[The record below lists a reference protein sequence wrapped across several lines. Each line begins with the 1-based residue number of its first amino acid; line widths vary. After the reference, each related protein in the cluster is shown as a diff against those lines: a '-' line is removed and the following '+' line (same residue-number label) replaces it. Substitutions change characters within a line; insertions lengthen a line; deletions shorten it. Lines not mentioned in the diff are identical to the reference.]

1 MTLVN
6 IEDIIDFLAT
16 KEVLIVL
23 AIIGLIL
30 FVYFILWFHEFM
42 KKHEE
47 KKKLQNNTMELN
59 KLVEEVREAEKKEVT
74 ATPIVKE
81 EPQKGNI
88 KEEIIEAP
96 KVNEVV
102 ENVEP
107 IKTNV
112 VTPTVVEEVKEEEVK
127 PHESIP
133 EIVTSKTVSSPIEVQ
148 PVVVSVN
155 ETPVNTNDS
164 IMLNDKFEEKVEILE
179 PNVITPVESPKNEE
193 EVIKYKDEV
202 YTESEAKA
210 ELERITEELKKLEA
224 EDKSENIEL
233 TKFET
238 EQEENA
244 IISLD
249 ELIAKGKT
257 ITEQN
262 EVTQYQDDGN
272 EPISIQ
278 ELEARY
284 KKEKEEIE
292 VLEEEPKP
300 ERPKLSIDDFLSA
313 KPVEKAVPLKEAYS
327 EKKSSYHPSPIISPI
342 YGIEEEPVKKNTTLE
357 LEDTSNFQK
366 FDEEIRKTNEFLSK
380 LKELQEK
387 LD

>member
-1 MTLVN
+1 MEN
-6 IEDIIDFLAT
+6 IIDFLAT

-47 KKKLQNNTMELN
+47 KKKLQNNTMQLN
-59 KLVEEVREAEKKEVT
+59 KLVEEVAKARKEEAANV
-74 ATPIVKE
+74 TPITKE
-81 EPQKGNI
+81 EPK
-88 KEEIIEAP
+88 K
-96 KVNEVV
+96 
-102 ENVEP
+102 
-107 IKTNV
+107 
-112 VTPTVVEEVKEEEVK
+112 EEVKEEKIEVPLVNNTTVVSPTVVPEVK
-127 PHESIP
+127 EEKA
-133 EIVTSKTVSSPIEVQ
+133 EIKEPTPNVVIETVASSPIEVK
-148 PVVVSVN
+148 PTVVSVKEN
-155 ETPVNTNDS
+155 PVNINDS
-164 IMLNDKFEEKVEILE
+164 IMLNNKYEEKVEVVE
-179 PNVITPVESPKNEE
+179 PTVITPVESPKNEE

-210 ELERITEELKKLEA
+210 ELERITEELKKLEN
-224 EDKSENIEL
+224 EDKEENIEL

-278 ELEARY
+278 ELEERY
-284 KKEKEEIE
+284 RKEKEQVE
-292 VLEEEPKP
+292 VLEVEEEPKT
-300 ERPKLSIDDFLSA
+300 EKPKLSIDDFLSA
-313 KPVEKAVPLKEAYS
+313 KEKVPSINEAYT
-327 EKKSSYHPSPIISPI
+327 EKKSTYHPSPIISPI
-342 YGIEEEPVKKNTTLE
+342 YGIEEEPVKRNTTLE
-357 LEDTSNFQK
+357 LENTANYEK

-380 LKELQEK
+380 LKELQQK

>member
-1 MTLVN
+1 MEN
-6 IEDIIDFLAT
+6 IIDFLAT

-47 KKKLQNNTMELN
+47 KKKLQNNTMQLN
-59 KLVEEVREAEKKEVT
+59 KLVEEVARAKKEENVQKT
-74 ATPIVKE
+74 TPITKE
-81 EPQKGNI
+81 EPKKEEI
-88 KEEIIEAP
+88 KEEKIEIP
-96 KVNEVV
+96 LVSNTTVVDDSVVVPEEQVEVV
-102 ENVEP
+102 EAKPTPE
-107 IKTNV
+107 V
-112 VTPTVVEEVKEEEVK
+112 VI
-127 PHESIP
+127 ES
-133 EIVTSKTVSSPIEVQ
+133 VASSPIEVE
-148 PVVVSVN
+148 PVVVSVKEN
-155 ETPVNTNDS
+155 PVNINDS
-164 IMLNDKFEEKVEILE
+164 IMLNNQFEEKVEVVE
-179 PNVITPVESPKNEE
+179 PTVITPVESPKNEE

-210 ELERITEELKKLEA
+210 ELDRITEELKKLEN
-224 EDKSENIEL
+224 EDKAENIEL

-249 ELIAKGKT
+249 ELISKGKT

-278 ELEARY
+278 ELEERY
-284 KKEKEEIE
+284 KREKEQVE
-292 VLEEEPKP
+292 VLEVEEEPKI
-300 ERPKLSIDDFLSA
+300 EKPKLSVDDFLNA
-313 KPVEKAVPLKEAYS
+313 KEKVTPLKEAYS
-327 EKKSSYHPSPIISPI
+327 EKKSTYHPSPIISPI
-342 YGIEEEPVKKNTTLE
+342 YGIEEEPVRKNTTLE
-357 LEDTSNFQK
+357 LENTTNLQK

-380 LKELQEK
+380 LKELQQK

>member
-1 MTLVN
+1 MENV
-6 IEDIIDFLAT
+6 IDFLAT

-47 KKKLQNNTMELN
+47 KKKLQNNTMQLN
-59 KLVEEVREAEKKEVT
+59 KLVEEVARANKEENVQKTTPITKEEHKKE
-74 ATPIVKE
+74 E
-81 EPQKGNI
+81 I
-88 KEEIIEAP
+88 KEEKREVPLVSNTTI
-96 KVNEVV
+96 VNPVIVPEEKGEVV
-102 ENVEP
+102 EAKPTPE
-107 IKTNV
+107 V
-112 VTPTVVEEVKEEEVK
+112 VI
-127 PHESIP
+127 ES
-133 EIVTSKTVSSPIEVQ
+133 VASSPIEVE
-148 PVVVSVN
+148 PVVVSVKEN
-155 ETPVNTNDS
+155 PVNINDS
-164 IMLNDKFEEKVEILE
+164 IMLNNQFEEKVEVVE
-179 PNVITPVESPKNEE
+179 PTVITPVDVPKNEE

-210 ELERITEELKKLEA
+210 ELERITEELKKLEN
-224 EDKSENIEL
+224 EDKEENIEL

-278 ELEARY
+278 ELEERY
-284 KKEKEEIE
+284 RKEKEQVE
-292 VLEEEPKP
+292 VLEVEEEPK
-300 ERPKLSIDDFLSA
+300 EEKPKLSIDDFLSA
-313 KPVEKAVPLKEAYS
+313 KEKVTPLKEAYS
-327 EKKSSYHPSPIISPI
+327 EKKSTYHPSPIISPI

-357 LEDTSNFQK
+357 LENTANYDK

-380 LKELQEK
+380 LKELQQK

>member
-1 MTLVN
+1 MENV
-6 IEDIIDFLAT
+6 IDFLAT

-47 KKKLQNNTMELN
+47 KKKLQNNTMQLN
-59 KLVEEVREAEKKEVT
+59 KLVEEVAKARKEEAANVTPITKEEPKKEEIKEEKKEV
-74 ATPIVKE
+74 PL
-81 EPQKGNI
+81 
-88 KEEIIEAP
+88 
-96 KVNEVV
+96 VN
-102 ENVEP
+102 N
-107 IKTNV
+107 TTV
-112 VTPTVVEEVKEEEVK
+112 VTPTVVPEVEEEKVEVKE
-127 PHESIP
+127 P
-133 EIVTSKTVSSPIEVQ
+133 TSDVVIETVASSPIEVK
-148 PVVVSVN
+148 PTVVSVKEN
-155 ETPVNTNDS
+155 PVNINDS
-164 IMLNDKFEEKVEILE
+164 IMLNNKYEEKVEVVE
-179 PNVITPVESPKNEE
+179 PEVITPVESPKNEE

-210 ELERITEELKKLEA
+210 ELERITEELKKLEN
-224 EDKSENIEL
+224 EDKEENIEL

-278 ELEARY
+278 ELEERY
-284 KKEKEEIE
+284 RKEKEQVE
-292 VLEEEPKP
+292 VLEVEEEPKT
-300 ERPKLSIDDFLSA
+300 EKPKLSIDDFLSA
-313 KPVEKAVPLKEAYS
+313 KEKVPSINEAYN
-327 EKKSSYHPSPIISPI
+327 EKKSTYHPSPIISPI

-357 LEDTSNFQK
+357 LENTANYEK

-380 LKELQEK
+380 LKELQQK

>member
-1 MTLVN
+1 MEN
-6 IEDIIDFLAT
+6 IIDFLAT

-47 KKKLQNNTMELN
+47 KKKLQNNTMKLN
-59 KLVEEVREAEKKEVT
+59 KLVEEVARSQKEENARKT
-74 ATPIVKE
+74 IPITKE
-81 EPQKGNI
+81 EPKKEEI
-88 KEEIIEAP
+88 KEEKIEIPEVSNTTVVDPIIVPEE
-96 KVNEVV
+96 KVKVVETEPTPEVV
-102 ENVEP
+102 
-107 IKTNV
+107 I
-112 VTPTVVEEVKEEEVK
+112 
-127 PHESIP
+127 ES
-133 EIVTSKTVSSPIEVQ
+133 VASSPIEVE
-148 PVVVSVN
+148 PVVVSVKEN
-155 ETPVNTNDS
+155 PVNINDS
-164 IMLNDKFEEKVEILE
+164 IMLNNQFEEKVEVVE
-179 PNVITPVESPKNEE
+179 PTVITPVESPKNEE

-210 ELERITEELKKLEA
+210 ELERITEELKKLEN
-224 EDKSENIEL
+224 EEKEENIEL

-278 ELEARY
+278 ELEERY
-284 KKEKEEIE
+284 KREKEQVE
-292 VLEEEPKP
+292 VLEVEEEPK
-300 ERPKLSIDDFLSA
+300 EEKPKLSIDDFLSA
-313 KPVEKAVPLKEAYS
+313 KPQEKAVPLKEAYS
-327 EKKSSYHPSPIISPI
+327 EKKSTYHPSPIISPI
-342 YGIEEEPVKKNTTLE
+342 YGIEEEPVRKNTTLE
-357 LEDTSNFQK
+357 LENTTNLQK

-380 LKELQEK
+380 LKELQQK

>member
-1 MTLVN
+1 MEN
-6 IEDIIDFLAT
+6 IIDFLAT

-23 AIIGLIL
+23 AIIGIIL

-47 KKKLQNNTMELN
+47 KKKLQNNTMQLN
-59 KLVEEVREAEKKEVT
+59 KLVEEVARAQKEESIQKT
-74 ATPIVKE
+74 TPITKE
-81 EPQKGNI
+81 EPKKEEI
-88 KEEIIEAP
+88 KEEKIETPLVSNTTIVNPVIVPEEKA
-96 KVNEVV
+96 KVVETEPTPEVV
-102 ENVEP
+102 
-107 IKTNV
+107 I
-112 VTPTVVEEVKEEEVK
+112 
-127 PHESIP
+127 ESIA
-133 EIVTSKTVSSPIEVQ
+133 SSPIEVE
-148 PVVVSVN
+148 PVVVSVKEN
-155 ETPVNTNDS
+155 PVNINDS
-164 IMLNDKFEEKVEILE
+164 IMLNNQFEEKVEVVE
-179 PNVITPVESPKNEE
+179 PTIITPVESPKNEE

-210 ELERITEELKKLEA
+210 ELERITEELKKLEN
-224 EDKSENIEL
+224 EEKEENIEL

-278 ELEARY
+278 ELEERY
-284 KKEKEEIE
+284 KREKEQVE
-292 VLEEEPKP
+292 VLEVKEPK
-300 ERPKLSIDDFLSA
+300 EEKPKLSIDDFLSA
-313 KPVEKAVPLKEAYS
+313 KEKVTPLKEAYS
-327 EKKSSYHPSPIISPI
+327 EKKSTYHPSPIISPI
-342 YGIEEEPVKKNTTLE
+342 YGIEEEPVKKSTTLE
-357 LEDTSNFQK
+357 LENTANYDK

-380 LKELQEK
+380 LKELQQK

>member
-1 MTLVN
+1 MEN
-6 IEDIIDFLAT
+6 IIDFLAT

-23 AIIGLIL
+23 AIIGIIL
-30 FVYFILWFHEFM
+30 FVYFILWFHEFL

-47 KKKLQNNTMELN
+47 KKKLQNNTMQLN
-59 KLVEEVREAEKKEVT
+59 KLVEEVARANKEESVQKT
-74 ATPIVKE
+74 TPITKE
-81 EPQKGNI
+81 EPKKEEI
-88 KEEIIEAP
+88 KEEKIETP
-96 KVNEVV
+96 LVSNTTVVNETIVPEEKVEVV
-102 ENVEP
+102 KAEP
-107 IKTNV
+107 TPEV
-112 VTPTVVEEVKEEEVK
+112 VI
-127 PHESIP
+127 ESIA
-133 EIVTSKTVSSPIEVQ
+133 SSPVEVE
-148 PVVVSVN
+148 PVVVSVKEN
-155 ETPVNTNDS
+155 PVNINDS
-164 IMLNDKFEEKVEILE
+164 IMLNNQFEEKVEVVE
-179 PNVITPVESPKNEE
+179 PTIITPVESPKNEE

-210 ELERITEELKKLEA
+210 ELERITEELKKLGNE
-224 EDKSENIEL
+224 EKEENIEL

-272 EPISIQ
+272 EPISIK
-278 ELEARY
+278 ELEERY
-284 KKEKEEIE
+284 RKEKEQVE
-292 VLEEEPKP
+292 VLEVEEPK
-300 ERPKLSIDDFLSA
+300 EEKPKLSIDDFLSA
-313 KPVEKAVPLKEAYS
+313 KEKVTPLKEAYS
-327 EKKSSYHPSPIISPI
+327 EKKSTYHPSPIISPI

-357 LEDTSNFQK
+357 LENTANYDK

-380 LKELQEK
+380 LKELQQK

>member
-1 MTLVN
+1 MENV
-6 IEDIIDFLAT
+6 IDFLAT

-47 KKKLQNNTMELN
+47 KKKLQNNTMQLN
-59 KLVEEVREAEKKEVT
+59 KLVEEVAKARKEEAINV
-74 ATPIVKE
+74 TPITKE
-81 EPQKGNI
+81 EP
-88 KEEIIEAP
+88 
-96 KVNEVV
+96 
-102 ENVEP
+102 
-107 IKTNV
+107 KT
-112 VTPTVVEEVKEEEVK
+112 EEVKEEKVEVPLVK
-127 PHESIP
+127 EEKVEIEEPTPDVVIES
-133 EIVTSKTVSSPIEVQ
+133 VASSPIEVE
-148 PVVVSVN
+148 PVVVSVKEN
-155 ETPVNTNDS
+155 PVNINDS
-164 IMLNDKFEEKVEILE
+164 IILNEKYEEKVEVLE
-179 PNVITPVESPKNEE
+179 PEVITPVESPKNEE

-210 ELERITEELKKLEA
+210 ELERITEELKKLEN
-224 EDKSENIEL
+224 EDKTENIEL
-233 TKFET
+233 TKFEE

-278 ELEARY
+278 ELEERY
-284 KKEKEEIE
+284 RKEKDQVE
-292 VLEEEPKP
+292 VLEVEEEPKT
-300 ERPKLSIDDFLSA
+300 EKPKLSIDDFLSA
-313 KPVEKAVPLKEAYS
+313 KEKVPSINEAYT
-327 EKKSSYHPSPIISPI
+327 EKKSTYHPSPIISPI

-357 LEDTSNFQK
+357 LENTANYEK

-380 LKELQEK
+380 LKELQQK

>member
-1 MTLVN
+1 MEN
-6 IEDIIDFLAT
+6 IIDFLAT

-59 KLVEEVREAEKKEVT
+59 KLVEEVARANKEENARKT
-74 ATPIVKE
+74 TPITKE
-81 EPQKGNI
+81 EPKKEEI
-88 KEEIIEAP
+88 KEEKIEIP
-96 KVNEVV
+96 EVNNTTIVNPVIVPEEKAEVV
-102 ENVEP
+102 EAKPTPE
-107 IKTNV
+107 V
-112 VTPTVVEEVKEEEVK
+112 VI
-127 PHESIP
+127 ES
-133 EIVTSKTVSSPIEVQ
+133 VASSPIEVE
-148 PVVVSVN
+148 PVVVSVKEN
-155 ETPVNTNDS
+155 LVNINDS
-164 IMLNDKFEEKVEILE
+164 IMLNNQFEEKVEVVE
-179 PNVITPVESPKNEE
+179 PTVITPVESPKNEE

-210 ELERITEELKKLEA
+210 ELERITEELKKLES
-224 EDKSENIEL
+224 EEKEENIEL

-278 ELEARY
+278 ELEERY
-284 KKEKEEIE
+284 RKEKEQVE
-292 VLEEEPKP
+292 VLEVEEEPK
-300 ERPKLSIDDFLSA
+300 EEMPKLSIDDFLSA
-313 KPVEKAVPLKEAYS
+313 KEKVTPLKEAYS
-327 EKKSSYHPSPIISPI
+327 EKNSTYHPSPIISPI

-357 LEDTSNFQK
+357 LENTANYDK

-380 LKELQEK
+380 LKELQQK

>member
-1 MTLVN
+1 MENV
-6 IEDIIDFLAT
+6 IDFLAT

-47 KKKLQNNTMELN
+47 KKKLQNNTMQLN
-59 KLVEEVREAEKKEVT
+59 KLVEEVAKARKEEATNVTPITKEEPKKEE
-74 ATPIVKE
+74 VKE
-81 EPQKGNI
+81 EKV
-88 KEEIIEAP
+88 EAP
-96 KVNEVV
+96 LVN
-102 ENVEP
+102 N
-107 IKTNV
+107 TTV
-112 VTPTVVEEVKEEEVK
+112 VTPTVVPEVKEEKVEIKEPTPDVVI
-127 PHESIP
+127 ES
-133 EIVTSKTVSSPIEVQ
+133 VASSPIEVE
-148 PVVVSVN
+148 PVVVSVKEN
-155 ETPVNTNDS
+155 PVNTNDS
-164 IMLNDKFEEKVEILE
+164 IMLNDKFEEKVEVVE
-179 PNVITPVESPKNEE
+179 PTVITPVESPKNEE

-210 ELERITEELKKLEA
+210 ELERITEELKKLEN
-224 EDKSENIEL
+224 EDKEENIEL

-278 ELEARY
+278 ELEERY
-284 KKEKEEIE
+284 RKEKDQVE
-292 VLEEEPKP
+292 VLEVEEEPKT
-300 ERPKLSIDDFLSA
+300 EKSKLSIDDFLSA
-313 KPVEKAVPLKEAYS
+313 KEKVPSINEAYT
-327 EKKSSYHPSPIISPI
+327 EKKSTYHPSPIISPI

-357 LEDTSNFQK
+357 LENTANYEK

-380 LKELQEK
+380 LKELQQK

>member
-1 MTLVN
+1 MENV
-6 IEDIIDFLAT
+6 IDFLAT

-47 KKKLQNNTMELN
+47 KKKLQNNTMQLN
-59 KLVEEVREAEKKEVT
+59 KLVEEVAKARKEEATNVTPITKEEPKKEE
-74 ATPIVKE
+74 VKE
-81 EPQKGNI
+81 E
-88 KEEIIEAP
+88 
-96 KVNEVV
+96 KVEVPLV
-102 ENVEP
+102 NN
-107 IKTNV
+107 TTV
-112 VTPTVVEEVKEEEVK
+112 VTPTVVPEVKEEKVEIKEPTPDVVI
-127 PHESIP
+127 ES
-133 EIVTSKTVSSPIEVQ
+133 VASSPIEVE
-148 PVVVSVN
+148 PVVVSVKEN
-155 ETPVNTNDS
+155 PVNTNDS
-164 IMLNDKFEEKVEILE
+164 IMLNDKFEEKVEVVE
-179 PNVITPVESPKNEE
+179 PTVITPVESPKNEE

-210 ELERITEELKKLEA
+210 ELERITEELKKLEN
-224 EDKSENIEL
+224 EDKEENIEL

-278 ELEARY
+278 ELEERY
-284 KKEKEEIE
+284 RKEKEQVE
-292 VLEEEPKP
+292 VLEVEEEPKT
-300 ERPKLSIDDFLSA
+300 EKPKLSIDDFLSA
-313 KPVEKAVPLKEAYS
+313 KEKVPSINEAYT
-327 EKKSSYHPSPIISPI
+327 EKKSTYHPSPIISPI

-357 LEDTSNFQK
+357 LENTANYEK

-380 LKELQEK
+380 LKELQQK

>member
-1 MTLVN
+1 MEN
-6 IEDIIDFLAT
+6 IIDFLAT

-23 AIIGLIL
+23 AIIGIIL
-30 FVYFILWFHEFM
+30 FIYFILWFNEFL

-47 KKKLQNNTMELN
+47 KKKLQNNTMQLN
-59 KLVEEVREAEKKEVT
+59 KLVEEVARANKKESVQKT
-74 ATPIVKE
+74 TPITKE
-81 EPQKGNI
+81 EPKKEGI
-88 KEEIIEAP
+88 KEEKIETPLVSNTTVVNPAIVP
-96 KVNEVV
+96 EEKVEVV
-102 ENVEP
+102 KAEP
-107 IKTNV
+107 TPEV
-112 VTPTVVEEVKEEEVK
+112 VI
-127 PHESIP
+127 ESIA
-133 EIVTSKTVSSPIEVQ
+133 SSPIEVE
-148 PVVVSVN
+148 PVVVSVKEN
-155 ETPVNTNDS
+155 PVNINDS
-164 IMLNDKFEEKVEILE
+164 IMLNNQFEEKVEVVE
-179 PNVITPVESPKNEE
+179 PTVITPVESPKNEE

-210 ELERITEELKKLEA
+210 ELERITEELKKLEN
-224 EDKSENIEL
+224 EEKEENIEL

-262 EVTQYQDDGN
+262 EITQYQDDGN

-278 ELEARY
+278 ELEERY
-284 KKEKEEIE
+284 KREKEQVE
-292 VLEEEPKP
+292 VLEVEEEPK
-300 ERPKLSIDDFLSA
+300 EEKPKLSIDDFLSA
-313 KPVEKAVPLKEAYS
+313 KEKVTPLKEAYS
-327 EKKSSYHPSPIISPI
+327 ENKTTYHPSPIISPI

-357 LEDTSNFQK
+357 LENTANYDK

-380 LKELQEK
+380 LKELQQK

>member
-1 MTLVN
+1 MEN
-6 IEDIIDFLAT
+6 IIDFLAT

-23 AIIGLIL
+23 AIIGIIL
-30 FVYFILWFHEFM
+30 FVYFILWFHEFL

-47 KKKLQNNTMELN
+47 KKKLQNNTMQLN
-59 KLVEEVREAEKKEVT
+59 KLVEEVARANKEENVQKNT
-74 ATPIVKE
+74 TITKE
-81 EPQKGNI
+81 EPKNEEI
-88 KEEIIEAP
+88 KEEKIETP
-96 KVNEVV
+96 LVSNTTVVNETIVPEEKVEVV
-102 ENVEP
+102 KAEP
-107 IKTNV
+107 TPEV
-112 VTPTVVEEVKEEEVK
+112 VI
-127 PHESIP
+127 ESIA
-133 EIVTSKTVSSPIEVQ
+133 SSPVEVE
-148 PVVVSVN
+148 PVVVSVKEN
-155 ETPVNTNDS
+155 PVNINDS
-164 IMLNDKFEEKVEILE
+164 IMLNNQFEEKVEVVE
-179 PNVITPVESPKNEE
+179 PTIITPVESPKNEE

-210 ELERITEELKKLEA
+210 ELERITEELKKLGNE
-224 EDKSENIEL
+224 EKEENIEL

-272 EPISIQ
+272 EPISIK
-278 ELEARY
+278 ELEERY
-284 KKEKEEIE
+284 RKEKEQVE
-292 VLEEEPKP
+292 VLEVEEPK
-300 ERPKLSIDDFLSA
+300 EEKPKLSIDDFLSA
-313 KPVEKAVPLKEAYS
+313 KEKVTPLKEAYS
-327 EKKSSYHPSPIISPI
+327 ENKTTYHPSPIISPI

-357 LEDTSNFQK
+357 LENTANYDK

-380 LKELQEK
+380 LKELQQK

>member
-1 MTLVN
+1 MEN
-6 IEDIIDFLAT
+6 IIDFLAT

-47 KKKLQNNTMELN
+47 KKKLQNNTMQLN
-59 KLVEEVREAEKKEVT
+59 KLVEEVARANKEENVQKT
-74 ATPIVKE
+74 TPIIKE
-81 EPQKGNI
+81 EPKMEEI
-88 KEEIIEAP
+88 KEEKIEVP
-96 KVNEVV
+96 LVSNTTVVDSVVVPEEKVEVV
-102 ENVEP
+102 ETEP
-107 IKTNV
+107 TPKV
-112 VTPTVVEEVKEEEVK
+112 VI
-127 PHESIP
+127 ES
-133 EIVTSKTVSSPIEVQ
+133 VASSPIEVE
-148 PVVVSVN
+148 PVVVSVKEN
-155 ETPVNTNDS
+155 PVNINDS
-164 IMLNDKFEEKVEILE
+164 IMLNNQFEEKVEVVE
-179 PNVITPVESPKNEE
+179 PTVITPVESPKNEE

-210 ELERITEELKKLEA
+210 ELERITEELKKLEN
-224 EDKSENIEL
+224 EEKEENIEL

-278 ELEARY
+278 ELEERY
-284 KKEKEEIE
+284 KREKEQVE
-292 VLEEEPKP
+292 VLEVEEEPK
-300 ERPKLSIDDFLSA
+300 EEKPKLSIDDFLSA
-313 KPVEKAVPLKEAYS
+313 KEKVTPLKEAYS
-327 EKKSSYHPSPIISPI
+327 EKKSTYHPSPIISPI
-342 YGIEEEPVKKNTTLE
+342 YGIEEEPVRKNTTLE
-357 LEDTSNFQK
+357 LENTTNLQK

-380 LKELQEK
+380 LKELQQK

>member
-1 MTLVN
+1 MENV
-6 IEDIIDFLAT
+6 IDFLAT

-47 KKKLQNNTMELN
+47 KKKLQNNTMQLN
-59 KLVEEVREAEKKEVT
+59 KLVEEVAKARKEEAANV
-74 ATPIVKE
+74 TPITKE
-81 EPQKGNI
+81 EPK
-88 KEEIIEAP
+88 K
-96 KVNEVV
+96 
-102 ENVEP
+102 
-107 IKTNV
+107 
-112 VTPTVVEEVKEEEVK
+112 EEVKEEKVEVPLVNNTTVVSPTVVPEVK
-127 PHESIP
+127 EEKAEIKEPTPDVVIES
-133 EIVTSKTVSSPIEVQ
+133 VASSPIEVE
-148 PVVVSVN
+148 PVVVSVKEN
-155 ETPVNTNDS
+155 PVNTNDS
-164 IMLNDKFEEKVEILE
+164 IMLNDKFEEKVEVVE
-179 PNVITPVESPKNEE
+179 PTVITPVESPKNEE

-210 ELERITEELKKLEA
+210 ELERITEELKKLEN
-224 EDKSENIEL
+224 EDKEENIEL

-278 ELEARY
+278 ELEERY
-284 KKEKEEIE
+284 RKEKEQVE
-292 VLEEEPKP
+292 VLEVEEEPKT
-300 ERPKLSIDDFLSA
+300 EKPKLSIDDFLSA
-313 KPVEKAVPLKEAYS
+313 KEKVPSINEAYT
-327 EKKSSYHPSPIISPI
+327 EKKSTYHPSPIISPI

-357 LEDTSNFQK
+357 LENTANYEK

-380 LKELQEK
+380 LKELQQK

>member
-1 MTLVN
+1 MEN
-6 IEDIIDFLAT
+6 IIDFLAT

-47 KKKLQNNTMELN
+47 KKKLQNNTMQLN
-59 KLVEEVREAEKKEVT
+59 KLVEEVARANKEENVQKT
-74 ATPIVKE
+74 TPITKE
-81 EPQKGNI
+81 EPKKEEI
-88 KEEIIEAP
+88 KEEKIEIP
-96 KVNEVV
+96 EVNNTTIVNPVIVPEEKVEVV
-102 ENVEP
+102 EAKPTPE
-107 IKTNV
+107 V
-112 VTPTVVEEVKEEEVK
+112 VI
-127 PHESIP
+127 ES
-133 EIVTSKTVSSPIEVQ
+133 VASSPIEVE
-148 PVVVSVN
+148 PVVVSVKEN
-155 ETPVNTNDS
+155 PVNINDS
-164 IMLNDKFEEKVEILE
+164 IKLNNQFEEKVEVVE
-179 PNVITPVESPKNEE
+179 PTVITPVESPKNEE

-202 YTESEAKA
+202 YTESEAKR
-210 ELERITEELKKLEA
+210 ELERITEELKKLEN
-224 EDKSENIEL
+224 EDKEENIEL

-278 ELEARY
+278 ELEERY
-284 KKEKEEIE
+284 RKEKEQVE
-292 VLEEEPKP
+292 VLEVEEPK
-300 ERPKLSIDDFLSA
+300 EEKPKLSIDDFLSA
-313 KPVEKAVPLKEAYS
+313 KEKVTSLKEAYS
-327 EKKSSYHPSPIISPI
+327 EKKSTYHPSPIISPI

-357 LEDTSNFQK
+357 LENTANYDK

-380 LKELQEK
+380 LKELQQK

>member
-1 MTLVN
+1 MEN
-6 IEDIIDFLAT
+6 IIEFLAT
-16 KEVLIVL
+16 KEVLIIL
-23 AIIGLIL
+23 TIIGLIL

-47 KKKLQNNTMELN
+47 KKKMQNNTMELN
-59 KLVEEVREAEKKEVT
+59 KLVEEVAKAAKEESSV
-74 ATPIVKE
+74 IVKE
-81 EPQKGNI
+81 EPKR
-88 KEEIIEAP
+88 EEVIESSKIEETKDEDASINDVIIEN
-96 KVNEVV
+96 K
-102 ENVEP
+102 
-107 IKTNV
+107 
-112 VTPTVVEEVKEEEVK
+112 
-127 PHESIP
+127 
-133 EIVTSKTVSSPIEVQ
+133 VSSPIEVE
-148 PVVVSVN
+148 PVVVSVP
-155 ETPVNTNDS
+155 EQQVNTNDS
-164 IMLNDKFEEKVEILE
+164 IMLNDKYEEKVEVVE
-179 PNVITPVESPKNEE
+179 PTVITPVSTPKNEE

-210 ELERITEELKKLEA
+210 ELERITEELKKLEI
-224 EDKSENIEL
+224 EDKKEENIEL

-278 ELEARY
+278 ELEERY
-284 KKEKEEIE
+284 RKEKEEVVE
-292 VLEEEPKP
+292 VLEEEK
-300 ERPKLSIDDFLSA
+300 EEKPKLSIDDFLNA
-313 KPVEKAVPLKEAYS
+313 KVPSINEAYNKS
-327 EKKSSYHPSPIISPI
+327 ESRYHPSPIISPI
-342 YGIEEEPVKKNTTLE
+342 YGIEEEPIKKNTTLE
-357 LEDTSNFQK
+357 LENTANYQK
-366 FDEEIRKTNEFLSK
+366 FDEEIRKTNEFLNK

>member
-1 MTLVN
+1 MEN
-6 IEDIIDFLAT
+6 IIDFLAT

-47 KKKLQNNTMELN
+47 KKKLQNNTLQLN
-59 KLVEEVREAEKKEVT
+59 KLVEEVARANKEENVQKT
-74 ATPIVKE
+74 TPITKE
-81 EPQKGNI
+81 EPKKEEI
-88 KEEIIEAP
+88 KEEKIEVP
-96 KVNEVV
+96 LVSNTTVVDPVIVPEEKIEVV
-102 ENVEP
+102 EAKPTPE
-107 IKTNV
+107 V
-112 VTPTVVEEVKEEEVK
+112 VI
-127 PHESIP
+127 ES
-133 EIVTSKTVSSPIEVQ
+133 VASSPIEVE
-148 PVVVSVN
+148 PVVVSVKEN
-155 ETPVNTNDS
+155 PVNINDS
-164 IMLNDKFEEKVEILE
+164 IMLNNQFEEKVEVVE
-179 PNVITPVESPKNEE
+179 PTVITPVESPKNEE

-210 ELERITEELKKLEA
+210 ELERITEELKKLES
-224 EDKSENIEL
+224 EEKEENIEL
-233 TKFET
+233 TRFET

-278 ELEARY
+278 ELEERY
-284 KKEKEEIE
+284 RKEKEQVE
-292 VLEEEPKP
+292 VLEVEEEPK
-300 ERPKLSIDDFLSA
+300 EEKPKLSIDDFLSA
-313 KPVEKAVPLKEAYS
+313 KEKVTPLKETYS
-327 EKKSSYHPSPIISPI
+327 EKKSTYHPSPIISPI
-342 YGIEEEPVKKNTTLE
+342 YGIEEEPVKKSTTLE
-357 LEDTSNFQK
+357 LEDTANYQK

-380 LKELQEK
+380 LKELQQK

>member
-1 MTLVN
+1 MEN
-6 IEDIIDFLAT
+6 IIDFLAI

-47 KKKLQNNTMELN
+47 KKKLQNNTMQLN
-59 KLVEEVREAEKKEVT
+59 KLVEEVAKARKEETSNVTTVTKEELKKEEVEAPLVNNTAVVTTTVIPEVKEEKAEKKEPTSDV
-74 ATPIVKE
+74 V
-81 EPQKGNI
+81 
-88 KEEIIEAP
+88 IESVA
-96 KVNEVV
+96 
-102 ENVEP
+102 
-107 IKTNV
+107 
-112 VTPTVVEEVKEEEVK
+112 
-127 PHESIP
+127 
-133 EIVTSKTVSSPIEVQ
+133 SSPIEVE
-148 PVVVSVN
+148 PVVVSVKEN
-155 ETPVNTNDS
+155 PVNTNDS
-164 IMLNDKFEEKVEILE
+164 IMLNDKFEEKVEVVE
-179 PNVITPVESPKNEE
+179 PTVITPVESPKNEE

-210 ELERITEELKKLEA
+210 ELERITEELKKLEN

-233 TKFET
+233 TKFEE

-262 EVTQYQDDGN
+262 EITQYQDDGN
-272 EPISIQ
+272 EPISIK
-278 ELEARY
+278 ELEERY
-284 KKEKEEIE
+284 RKEKEQVEILE
-292 VLEEEPKP
+292 VEEPK
-300 ERPKLSIDDFLSA
+300 EEKTKLSIDDFLST
-313 KPVEKAVPLKEAYS
+313 KEKVPSINEAYS
-327 EKKSSYHPSPIISPI
+327 EKKSTYHPSPIISPI

-357 LEDTSNFQK
+357 FENTANYEK

-380 LKELQEK
+380 LKELQQK

>member
-1 MTLVN
+1 MN
-6 IEDIIDFLAT
+6 IDNIIDFLAT

-59 KLVEEVREAEKKEVT
+59 KLVEEVARAAKPKEEIS
-74 ATPIVKE
+74 PVKE
-81 EPQKGNI
+81 EI
-88 KEEIIEAP
+88 K
-96 KVNEVV
+96 K
-102 ENVEP
+102 
-107 IKTNV
+107 
-112 VTPTVVEEVKEEEVK
+112 EEVKEEKIEIPEVK
-127 PHESIP
+127 EEKTEIKEPAPDVVIES
-133 EIVTSKTVSSPIEVQ
+133 VASSPIEVE
-148 PVVVSVN
+148 PVVVSVKGD
-155 ETPVNTNDS
+155 PVNINDS
-164 IMLNDKFEEKVEILE
+164 IMLNNKFEEKVEVVE
-179 PNVITPVESPKNEE
+179 PTVITPVDSPKNED

-210 ELERITEELKKLEA
+210 ELERITEELRKLEN
-224 EDKSENIEL
+224 EDREQNIEL
-233 TKFET
+233 TKYET

-249 ELIAKGKT
+249 ELIAKGKS

-272 EPISIQ
+272 EPISIK
-278 ELEARY
+278 ELEERY
-284 KKEKEEIE
+284 KNESSKIE
-292 VLEEEPKP
+292 VLEVEEEKQDTK
-300 ERPKLSIDDFLSA
+300 PKLSIDDFLGA
-313 KPVEKAVPLKEAYS
+313 KESIPVTSTTTAYQ
-327 EKKSSYHPSPIISPI
+327 EKKSTYHPSPIISPI
-342 YGIEEEPVKKNTTLE
+342 YGIEKEPVKKNTTLE
-357 LEDTSNFQK
+357 LENTANYQK

>member
-1 MTLVN
+1 MENV
-6 IEDIIDFLAT
+6 IDFLAT

-47 KKKLQNNTMELN
+47 KKKLQNNTMQLN
-59 KLVEEVREAEKKEVT
+59 KLVEEVAKARKEEASNVTPITKEEPKKEE
-74 ATPIVKE
+74 VKE
-81 EPQKGNI
+81 E
-88 KEEIIEAP
+88 
-96 KVNEVV
+96 KVEVPLV
-102 ENVEP
+102 NN
-107 IKTNV
+107 TTV
-112 VTPTVVEEVKEEEVK
+112 VTPTVVPEVKEEKV
-127 PHESIP
+127 
-133 EIVTSKTVSSPIEVQ
+133 EIKEPTPDVVIENVASSPIEVE
-148 PVVVSVN
+148 PVVVSVKEN
-155 ETPVNTNDS
+155 PVNTNDS
-164 IMLNDKFEEKVEILE
+164 IMLNDKFEEKVEVVE
-179 PNVITPVESPKNEE
+179 PTVITPVESPKNEQ

-210 ELERITEELKKLEA
+210 ELERITEELKKLEN
-224 EDKSENIEL
+224 EDKEENIEL

-278 ELEARY
+278 ELEERY
-284 KKEKEEIE
+284 RKEKEQVE
-292 VLEEEPKP
+292 VLEVEEEPKT
-300 ERPKLSIDDFLSA
+300 EKPKLSIDDFLSA
-313 KPVEKAVPLKEAYS
+313 KEKVPSINEAYT
-327 EKKSSYHPSPIISPI
+327 EKKSTYHPSPIISPI

-357 LEDTSNFQK
+357 LENTANYEK

-380 LKELQEK
+380 LKELQQK

>member
-1 MTLVN
+1 MEN
-6 IEDIIDFLAT
+6 IIDFLAT

-47 KKKLQNNTMELN
+47 KKKLQNNTMQLN
-59 KLVEEVREAEKKEVT
+59 KLVEEVARAQKEENARKT
-74 ATPIVKE
+74 IPITKE
-81 EPQKGNI
+81 EPKKEEI
-88 KEEIIEAP
+88 KEEKIEIP
-96 KVNEVV
+96 LVSNTTVVNPVIVPEEKAEVV
-102 ENVEP
+102 EATPAPE
-107 IKTNV
+107 V
-112 VTPTVVEEVKEEEVK
+112 VI
-127 PHESIP
+127 ES
-133 EIVTSKTVSSPIEVQ
+133 VASSPIEVE
-148 PVVVSVN
+148 PVVVSVKEN
-155 ETPVNTNDS
+155 PVNINDS
-164 IMLNDKFEEKVEILE
+164 IMLNNQFEEKVEVVE
-179 PNVITPVESPKNEE
+179 PTVITPVESPKNEE

-210 ELERITEELKKLEA
+210 ELERITEELKKLES
-224 EDKSENIEL
+224 EEKEENIEL

-262 EVTQYQDDGN
+262 EITQYQDDGN

-278 ELEARY
+278 ELEERY
-284 KKEKEEIE
+284 KREKEQVE
-292 VLEEEPKP
+292 VLEVEEEPK
-300 ERPKLSIDDFLSA
+300 EEKPKLSIDDFLSA
-313 KPVEKAVPLKEAYS
+313 KEKVTPLKEAYS
-327 EKKSSYHPSPIISPI
+327 EKKSTYHPSPIISPI
-342 YGIEEEPVKKNTTLE
+342 YGIEEEPVRKNTTLE
-357 LEDTSNFQK
+357 LENTTNLQK

-380 LKELQEK
+380 LKELQQK

>member
-1 MTLVN
+1 MEN
-6 IEDIIDFLAT
+6 IIDFLAT

-47 KKKLQNNTMELN
+47 KKKLQNNTMQLN
-59 KLVEEVREAEKKEVT
+59 KLVEEVARANKEENVQKT
-74 ATPIVKE
+74 TPITKE
-81 EPQKGNI
+81 EPKKEEI
-88 KEEIIEAP
+88 KEEKIEVP
-96 KVNEVV
+96 LVSNTTIVNPVIVPEEKGEVV
-102 ENVEP
+102 EAKPTPE
-107 IKTNV
+107 V
-112 VTPTVVEEVKEEEVK
+112 VI
-127 PHESIP
+127 ES
-133 EIVTSKTVSSPIEVQ
+133 VASSPIEVE
-148 PVVVSVN
+148 PVVVSVKEN
-155 ETPVNTNDS
+155 PVNINDS
-164 IMLNDKFEEKVEILE
+164 IMLNNQFEEKVEVVE
-179 PNVITPVESPKNEE
+179 PTVITPVESPKNEE

-210 ELERITEELKKLEA
+210 ELERITEELKKLEN
-224 EDKSENIEL
+224 EEKEENIEL

-278 ELEARY
+278 ELEERY
-284 KKEKEEIE
+284 KREKEQVEILE
-292 VLEEEPKP
+292 VVEEPK
-300 ERPKLSIDDFLSA
+300 EEKPKLSIDDFLSA
-313 KPVEKAVPLKEAYS
+313 KEKVTPLKEAYS
-327 EKKSSYHPSPIISPI
+327 ENKTTYHPSPIISPI

-357 LEDTSNFQK
+357 LENTANYDK

-380 LKELQEK
+380 LKELQQK

>member
-1 MTLVN
+1 MENV
-6 IEDIIDFLAT
+6 IDFLAT

-47 KKKLQNNTMELN
+47 KKKLQNNTMQLN
-59 KLVEEVREAEKKEVT
+59 KLVEEVAKARKEEAANVTPITKEEPKKEE
-74 ATPIVKE
+74 VKE
-81 EPQKGNI
+81 E
-88 KEEIIEAP
+88 
-96 KVNEVV
+96 KVEVPLV
-102 ENVEP
+102 NN
-107 IKTNV
+107 TTV
-112 VTPTVVEEVKEEEVK
+112 VTPTVVPEVKEEKAEIKEPTPDVVI
-127 PHESIP
+127 ES
-133 EIVTSKTVSSPIEVQ
+133 VASSPIEVE
-148 PVVVSVN
+148 PVVVSVKEN
-155 ETPVNTNDS
+155 PVNTNDS
-164 IMLNDKFEEKVEILE
+164 IMLNDKFEEKVEVVE
-179 PNVITPVESPKNEE
+179 PTVITPVESPKNEE

-210 ELERITEELKKLEA
+210 ELERITEELKKLEN
-224 EDKSENIEL
+224 EDKEENIEL

-278 ELEARY
+278 ELEERY
-284 KKEKEEIE
+284 RKEKEQVE
-292 VLEEEPKP
+292 VLEVEEEPKT
-300 ERPKLSIDDFLSA
+300 EKPKLSIDDFLSA
-313 KPVEKAVPLKEAYS
+313 KEKVPSINEAYT
-327 EKKSSYHPSPIISPI
+327 EKKSTYHPSPIISPI

-357 LEDTSNFQK
+357 LENTANYEK

-380 LKELQEK
+380 LKELQQK

>member
-1 MTLVN
+1 MENV
-6 IEDIIDFLAT
+6 IDFLAT

-47 KKKLQNNTMELN
+47 KKKLQNNTMQLN
-59 KLVEEVREAEKKEVT
+59 KLVEEVAKARKEEAANV
-74 ATPIVKE
+74 TPITKE
-81 EPQKGNI
+81 EPK
-88 KEEIIEAP
+88 K
-96 KVNEVV
+96 
-102 ENVEP
+102 
-107 IKTNV
+107 
-112 VTPTVVEEVKEEEVK
+112 EEVKEEKIEVPLVNNTTVVSPTVVPEVK
-127 PHESIP
+127 EEKAEIKEPTPDVVIES
-133 EIVTSKTVSSPIEVQ
+133 VASSPIEVE
-148 PVVVSVN
+148 PVVVSVKEN
-155 ETPVNTNDS
+155 PVNTNDS
-164 IMLNDKFEEKVEILE
+164 IMLNDKFEEKVEVVE
-179 PNVITPVESPKNEE
+179 PTVITPVESPKNEE

-210 ELERITEELKKLEA
+210 ELERITEELKKLEN
-224 EDKSENIEL
+224 EDKEENIEL

-262 EVTQYQDDGN
+262 EVREYQDDGN

-278 ELEARY
+278 ELEERY
-284 KKEKEEIE
+284 RKEKEQVE
-292 VLEEEPKP
+292 VLEVEEEPKT
-300 ERPKLSIDDFLSA
+300 EKPKLSIDDFLSA
-313 KPVEKAVPLKEAYS
+313 KEKVPSINEAYT
-327 EKKSSYHPSPIISPI
+327 EKKSTYHPSPIISPI

-357 LEDTSNFQK
+357 LENTANYEK

-380 LKELQEK
+380 LKELQQK

>member
-1 MTLVN
+1 MENV
-6 IEDIIDFLAT
+6 IDFLAT

-47 KKKLQNNTMELN
+47 KKKLQNNTMQLN
-59 KLVEEVREAEKKEVT
+59 KLVEEVAKARKEEAANV
-74 ATPIVKE
+74 TPITKE
-81 EPQKGNI
+81 EPK
-88 KEEIIEAP
+88 K
-96 KVNEVV
+96 
-102 ENVEP
+102 
-107 IKTNV
+107 
-112 VTPTVVEEVKEEEVK
+112 EEVKEEKIEVPLVNNTTVVSPTVVPEVK
-127 PHESIP
+127 EEKAEIKEPTPDVVIES
-133 EIVTSKTVSSPIEVQ
+133 VASSPIEVE
-148 PVVVSVN
+148 PVVVSVKEN
-155 ETPVNTNDS
+155 PVNTNDS
-164 IMLNDKFEEKVEILE
+164 IMLNDKFEEKVEVVE
-179 PNVITPVESPKNEE
+179 PTVITPVESPKNEE

-210 ELERITEELKKLEA
+210 ELERITEELKKLEN
-224 EDKSENIEL
+224 EEKEENIEL

-278 ELEARY
+278 ELEERY
-284 KKEKEEIE
+284 RKEKEQVE
-292 VLEEEPKP
+292 VLEVEEEPKT
-300 ERPKLSIDDFLSA
+300 EKPKLSIDDFLSA
-313 KPVEKAVPLKEAYS
+313 KEKVPSINEAYT
-327 EKKSSYHPSPIISPI
+327 EKKSTYHPSPIISPI

-357 LEDTSNFQK
+357 LENTANYEK

-380 LKELQEK
+380 LKELQQK

>member
-1 MTLVN
+1 MEN
-6 IEDIIDFLAT
+6 IIDFLAT

-59 KLVEEVREAEKKEVT
+59 KLVEEVARANKEENVQKT
-74 ATPIVKE
+74 TPITKE
-81 EPQKGNI
+81 EPKKEEI
-88 KEEIIEAP
+88 KEEKIEIP
-96 KVNEVV
+96 EVNNTTIVNPVIVPEEKAEVV
-102 ENVEP
+102 EAKPTPE
-107 IKTNV
+107 V
-112 VTPTVVEEVKEEEVK
+112 VI
-127 PHESIP
+127 ES
-133 EIVTSKTVSSPIEVQ
+133 VASSPIEVE
-148 PVVVSVN
+148 PVVVSVKEN
-155 ETPVNTNDS
+155 PVNINDS
-164 IMLNDKFEEKVEILE
+164 IMLNNQFEEKVEVVE
-179 PNVITPVESPKNEE
+179 PTVITPVESPKNEE

-210 ELERITEELKKLEA
+210 ELERITEELKKLES
-224 EDKSENIEL
+224 EEKEENIEL

-278 ELEARY
+278 ELEERY
-284 KKEKEEIE
+284 RKEKEQVE
-292 VLEEEPKP
+292 VLEVEEEPKT
-300 ERPKLSIDDFLSA
+300 EKPKLSIDDFLSA
-313 KPVEKAVPLKEAYS
+313 KEKVPSINEAYT
-327 EKKSSYHPSPIISPI
+327 EKKSTYHPSPIISPI

-357 LEDTSNFQK
+357 LENTANYEK

-380 LKELQEK
+380 LKELQQK